1 MNFISNIWNHPKTS
15 AAGVLIAVV
24 AIAGVLTQQ
33 GISLGKAGTG
43 TVVSLAAAIATALL
57 GLLARDPDVTAS
69 QQVSGAASQQTKL
82 GAIMLIALLLS
93 STMTGCS
100 AANVAQDIVNWTPS
114 LESAVATVDS
124 TAALLAPVDAPIFV
138 TATAGFDATANLLVA
153 QARAYLANPSASVLA
168 ELQMQVVTFQQQV
181 NSSLLAAV
189 KIVDSASQKH
199 ALTAIQAVATIVNAM
214 LALVESVSS
223 KAAVAHMAQS
233 AQIKI
238 AAVEPLMDR
247 EAAAKMVAVHYGET
261 RAAARID
268 VAQAELAETRAGFLT
283 RWGRGSEFLTPL
295 TVTVT
300 HFAVRLLVPA
310 FVTSSRP
317 PYGTP

>member
-268 VAQAELAETRAGFLT
+268 VAQAELAETRAGF
-283 RWGRGSEFLTPL
+283 
-295 TVTVT
+295 
-300 HFAVRLLVPA
+300 
-310 FVTSSRP
+310 
-317 PYGTP
+317 